1 VSSRRRLP
9 RRAASDGGAMLA
21 LISLAALAIVAMFMG
36 NTISEK
42 NDQIH
47 NYQTTID
54 GYRLQSDQ
62 SDLLSS
68 ALRTFVHD
76 TCRKA
81 EAEPSTNPNYNP
93 KLVGACTQLATR
105 ELGTTLDPGSG
116 SDDVYLK
123 MLNRIANASS

>member
-1 VSSRRRLP
+1 
-9 RRAASDGGAMLA
+9 MLA

-54 GYRLQSDQ
+54 GYRLQADQ

-81 EAEPSTNPNYNP
+81 EARPSTDPTYNS
-93 KLVGACTQLATR
+93 KLVSACTQLANR
-105 ELGTTLDPGSG
+105 ELRTQLDSGSG

-123 MLNRIANASS
+123 MLDRIASVSS